1 MEGKKWREIG
11 SARRHRPIVCVIRF
25 CAALLRLQWWC
36 LAWKL
41 DGCPLLSKFAYMKK
55 KSTKSRPFSD
65 DYLPVLLALA
75 THAIADEF
83 HEVISQ
89 HGLSI
94 LEWRVLASLEHGKPV
109 ATSRLATV
117 TLTKQPTVTR
127 LLDRLEAQGHVVRK
141 PDLEDRRITLV
152 QATAQGV
159 KAIRHL
165 VALARGHEQKVIAT
179 LTFDVDELKDKLREI
194 IQTRNS
200 QIPDSLPQDVAPAKP
215 LRRLRTSSAA

>member
-1 MEGKKWREIG
+1 
-11 SARRHRPIVCVIRF
+11 
-25 CAALLRLQWWC
+25 
-36 LAWKL
+36 
-41 DGCPLLSKFAYMKK
+41 MKK
-55 KSTKSRPFSD
+55 KNSQSRPFSD

-109 ATSRLATV
+109 ATSHLATI

-127 LLDRLEAQGHVVRK
+127 LLDRLEAQGHIVRR
-141 PDLEDRRITLV
+141 PNLEDRRVTLV

-159 KAIRHL
+159 KAIMNL
-165 VALARGHEQKVIAT
+165 VALAREHERHAIST
-179 LTFDVDELKDKLREI
+179 LTFDVEGLKEQLREI

-200 QIPDSLPQDVAPAKP
+200 RSAESLSRDIVPVKMA
-215 LRRLRTSSAA
+215 RRLRTSSGA

>member
-1 MEGKKWREIG
+1 
-11 SARRHRPIVCVIRF
+11 
-25 CAALLRLQWWC
+25 
-36 LAWKL
+36 
-41 DGCPLLSKFAYMKK
+41 MKK